1 MPRIF
6 SLFFLSLSL
15 LSSGCSTSPQSQE
28 VEGTVRLG
36 HEVRSF
42 TDSRT
47 GQEYWLIDKSGQ
59 LMQQYQNT
67 IKSNVINYQP
77 VYAKLQVLDIG
88 RMNDGFGAE
97 YDGTY
102 EVRQIIFMS
111 PHPHP

>member
-47 GQEYWLIDKSGQ
+47 GKEY
-59 LMQQYQNT
+59 
-67 IKSNVINYQP
+67 
-77 VYAKLQVLDIG
+77 
-88 RMNDGFGAE
+88 
-97 YDGTY
+97 
-102 EVRQIIFMS
+102 
-111 PHPHP
+111 